1 MTGRSGPA
9 AIVFDLDGVLVDTEP
24 LKLRAHRAAVEE
36 RGGELGEDLYRTW
49 MGGPHDEVVR
59 AFLEASGLA
68 ADDAAVA
75 DYEATFRTAYRE
87 LLTTDLAPAEGAEAL
102 LSACRDE
109 GRRLA
114 LVTSSDPWMVEIVL
128 PRLGG
133 RELFEAVVTAGDV
146 EREKPAPDPYL
157 KALEALGDRAPGG
170 TRRALDD
177 DPKGRAPSAASERS
191 RPVALE
197 DTRAGVASARAAG
210 LPVVAVRHAFNTEHA
225 FDEADAVVPSLA
237 SAVDL
242 LDLIDRL
249 AARSGPARR

>member
-36 RGGELGEDLYRTW
+36 RGGELGEGLYRSW
-49 MGGPHDEVVR
+49 MGGPHDEVIR

-68 ADDAAVA
+68 SDDAAVT
-75 DYEATFRTAYRE
+75 DYEATFRAAYRE
-87 LLTTDLAPAEGAEAL
+87 LLTTELAPTEGAEAL
-102 LSACRDE
+102 LAACREE
-109 GRRLA
+109 GRRRA

-146 EREKPAPDPYL
+146 EREKPAPDPYRQ
-157 KALEALGDRAPGG
+157 ALAALGGG
-170 TRRALDD
+170 ASGET
-177 DPKGRAPSAASERS
+177 GRAPADGRKGPAPGAGDDRS
-191 RPVALE
+191 RPVAVE

-210 LPVVAVRHAFNTEHA
+210 LPVIAVRHAFNTEHA
-225 FDEADAVVPSLA
+225 FDEADAMVVSLA
-237 SAVDL
+237 PAVDL
-242 LDLIDRL
+242 LDLVDRI
-249 AARSGPARR
+249 AVRSGPAGR